1 MFGRSH
7 NIHQIFG
14 LYTVFNH
21 EWPNSMREA
30 LFIKRNSDKWKAIEQ
45 ATSAAAT
52 RPDPDELVANFIELT
67 DDLSYARTFYPDA
80 NVTRYLNG
88 LAAQMHRGLMQNR
101 RDDRSRIIT
110 FWQYELPLLFRQSHR
125 LLAVSALI
133 FGVACALGWLSAAH
147 DNTFVRLI
155 LGDAYVNMTLENI
168 KKGDPLG
175 VYASQDQGSM
185 FIQITLNNIYVSFRT
200 FIFGLLAS
208 FGTMAMLFYNGVML
222 GSFQY
227 FFYERGLLLDSV
239 LKIWIHGTL
248 EISAIVI
255 AGCAGL
261 TVGNSLL
268 FPGTYSRLVSFKRGM
283 KQGLKIAVGLV
294 PVFIIAGFLE
304 SFITR
309 LTLHPIVSGGII
321 FASASFILWYFIF
334 YPRTLNRSV
343 TQ

>member
-1 MFGRSH
+1 
-7 NIHQIFG
+7 
-14 LYTVFNH
+14 
-21 EWPNSMREA
+21 MREA
-30 LFIKRNSDKWKAIEQ
+30 LFVKRNTDKWRTIEQ
-45 ATSAAAT
+45 TTT
-52 RPDPDELVANFIELT
+52 RNPDELTERYVELT
-67 DDLSYARTFYPDA
+67 DDLSYARTFYPDS

-101 RDDRSRIIT
+101 RDDRSRFIT
-110 FWQYELPLLFRQSHR
+110 FWKYELPLLFRRSRR
-125 LLAVSALI
+125 LLAVSAAVFLAAGI
-133 FGVACALGWLSAAH
+133 LGWLSAAH

-155 LGDAYVNMTLENI
+155 LGDQYVNMTLENI

-175 VYASQDQGSM
+175 VYNSRDQASM
-185 FIQITLNNIYVSFRT
+185 FVQITLNNIYVAFRT
-200 FIFGLLAS
+200 FIFGLFAS

-268 FPGTYSRLVSFKRGM
+268 FPGTYSRLESFKRGV
-283 KQGLKIAVGLV
+283 KQGLKIAIGLV
-294 PVFIIAGFLE
+294 PIFIMAGFLE
-304 SFITR
+304 SFVTR
-309 LTLHPIVSGGII
+309 LTLPPVASGAIILVSATFIV
-321 FASASFILWYFIF
+321 WYFIL
-334 YPRTLNRSV
+334 YPISLNRTV
-343 TQ
+343 QP

>member
-1 MFGRSH
+1 MVLDE
-7 NIHQIFG
+7 QIANFQN
-14 LYTVFNH
+14 LTTNPH
-21 EWPNSMREA
+21 PMREA
-30 LFIKRNSDKWKAIEQ
+30 LFVKRNANKWKAIEENP
-45 ATSAAAT
+45 T
-52 RPDPDELVANFIELT
+52 RDPDELTARFVELT

-101 RDDRSRIIT
+101 RDDRNRFLT
-110 FWQYELPLLFRQSHR
+110 FWQYELPMLFRQSHR
-125 LLAVSALI
+125 LLAVSAGVFLI
-133 FGVACALGWLSAAH
+133 AGLLGWASAAH

-155 LGDAYVNMTLENI
+155 LGDQYVNMTLENI

-175 VYASQDQGSM
+175 VYNSMDQGTM
-185 FIQITLNNIYVSFRT
+185 FIQITLNNIYVAFRT
-200 FIFGLLAS
+200 FIFGLFAS
-208 FGTMAMLFYNGVML
+208 FGTVAMLFYNGVML

-227 FFYERGLLLDSV
+227 FFYERGLLLDSI

-268 FPGTYSRLVSFKRGM
+268 FPGTFSRIVSFRRGI
-283 KQGLKIAVGLV
+283 KQGLTIAVGLV
-294 PVFIIAGFLE
+294 PIFIMAGFLE

-309 LTLHPIVSGGII
+309 LTLPPVVSGSII
-321 FASASFILWYFIF
+321 LASAAFIVWYFIL
-334 YPRTLNRSV
+334 YPIQLNRRI
-343 TQ
+343 TP

>member
-1 MFGRSH
+1 
-7 NIHQIFG
+7 
-14 LYTVFNH
+14 
-21 EWPNSMREA
+21 MREA
-30 LFIKRNSDKWKAIEQ
+30 LFVKRNTDKWTAMEQ
-45 ATSAAAT
+45 NPT
-52 RPDPDELVANFIELT
+52 RDPDVLTERFVELT

-101 RDDRSRIIT
+101 RDDRGRFVR

-133 FGVACALGWLSAAH
+133 FLVAGWLGWLSAAH

-175 VYASQDQGSM
+175 VYDSSDQATM
-185 FIQITLNNIYVSFRT
+185 FVQITLNNIYVAFRT
-200 FIFGLLAS
+200 FIFGLFAS
-208 FGTMAMLFYNGVML
+208 FGTLAMLFYNGVML
-222 GSFQY
+222 GAFQY
-227 FFYERGLLLDSV
+227 FFYERGLLLPSI

-268 FPGTYSRLVSFKRGM
+268 FPGTYRRLVSFRRGV
-283 KQGLKIAVGLV
+283 KQGLTITVGLV
-294 PVFIIAGFLE
+294 PIFMMAGFLE
-304 SFITR
+304 SFVTR
-309 LTLHPIVSGGII
+309 LTLPPLASGLIIVV
-321 FASASFILWYFIF
+321 SAAFIGWYFIL
-334 YPRTLNRSV
+334 YPITLNRRLGHDS
-343 TQ
+343 TLSAT

>member
-1 MFGRSH
+1 
-7 NIHQIFG
+7 
-14 LYTVFNH
+14 
-21 EWPNSMREA
+21 MREA
-30 LFIKRNSDKWKAIEQ
+30 LFVKRNTDKWRTIEQ
-45 ATSAAAT
+45 ATT
-52 RPDPDELVANFIELT
+52 RNPDELTERYVELT
-67 DDLSYARTFYPDA
+67 DDLSYARTFYPDS

-101 RDDRSRIIT
+101 RDDRSRFIT
-110 FWQYELPLLFRQSHR
+110 FWKYELPLLFRQSHR
-125 LLAVSALI
+125 LLAVSAAVFLAAGI
-133 FGVACALGWLSAAH
+133 LGWLSAAH

-155 LGDAYVNMTLENI
+155 LGDQYVNMTLENI

-175 VYASQDQGSM
+175 VYNSRDQASM
-185 FIQITLNNIYVSFRT
+185 FVQITLNNIYVAFRT
-200 FIFGLLAS
+200 FIFGLFAS

-268 FPGTYSRLVSFKRGM
+268 FPGTYSRLESFKRGV
-283 KQGLKIAVGLV
+283 KQGLKIAIGLV
-294 PVFIIAGFLE
+294 PIFIMAGFLE
-304 SFITR
+304 SFVTR
-309 LTLHPIVSGGII
+309 LTLPPVASGAIILVSATFIV
-321 FASASFILWYFIF
+321 WYFIL
-334 YPRTLNRSV
+334 YPISLNRTV
-343 TQ
+343 QP

>member
-1 MFGRSH
+1 
-7 NIHQIFG
+7 
-14 LYTVFNH
+14 
-21 EWPNSMREA
+21 MRES
-30 LFIKRNSDKWKAIEQ
+30 LFVKRNTEKWQAIEQ
-45 ATSAAAT
+45 NPS
-52 RPDPDELVANFIELT
+52 RDPDELTARFVELT
-67 DDLSYARTFYPDA
+67 DDLSYARTFYPDS

-101 RDDRSRIIT
+101 RDDRSRFLT
-110 FWQYELPLLFRQSHR
+110 FWQYELPFLFWQSQR
-125 LLAVSALI
+125 LLAVSAGI
-133 FGVACALGWLSAAH
+133 FLVAGILGWVSAAH

-155 LGDAYVNMTLENI
+155 LGDQYVNMTLENI

-175 VYASQDQGSM
+175 VYNSSDQATM
-185 FIQITLNNIYVSFRT
+185 FVQITLNNIYVAFRT
-200 FIFGLLAS
+200 FIFGLFAS
-208 FGTMAMLFYNGVML
+208 FGTIAMLFYNGVML

-268 FPGTYSRLVSFKRGM
+268 FPGTYSLLDSFKRGI

-294 PVFIIAGFLE
+294 PIFIAAGFLE

-309 LTLHPIVSGGII
+309 LTLPPLVSGSII
-321 FASASFILWYFIF
+321 LISAAFISWYFIV
-334 YPRTLNRSV
+334 YPIHLNRIP
-343 TQ
+343 QP